1 MAHAVEVMRLE
12 MAFPGRGKGPPIR
25 VLDGVDLA
33 VPRGQFCTI
42 VGPSG
47 CGKSTMLNI
56 IAGLIPP
63 VAGEVRIFGERS
75 QGINRRIGY
84 MFQKDT
90 LLPWA
95 SALQNV
101 KLPMEAA
108 GRGDGRAD
116 ETARSLLQ
124 LVGLRGFDQHFP
136 RELSGGM
143 RKRVQLARLLAQE
156 PEIVLLDEPF
166 GALDAQTK
174 LILQEEFLRLWEQRR
189 QTVMFVTHDLQ
200 EAIAL
205 GDRVILF
212 SARPGRIKGDW
223 TVDLPRPRRMAEVLE
238 NPRFTQLFREIW
250 GSLREEVTL
259 L

>member
-1 MAHAVEVMRLE
+1 MTAAVEVASLE
-12 MAFPGRGKGPPIR
+12 MYFPSRGKGQAVH
-25 VLDGVDLA
+25 VLANVNLA
-33 VPRGQFCTI
+33 VPDGQLCTI

-63 VAGEVRIFGERS
+63 SDGAVYVFGERS
-75 QGINRRIGY
+75 QGLNRRLGY

-95 SALQNV
+95 TALQNV
-101 KLPMEAA
+101 KLPLEAL
-108 GRGDGRAD
+108 GRPDKDGDA
-116 ETARSLLQ
+116 TARDLL
-124 LVGLRGFDQHFP
+124 LMVGLRGFDQHFP

-189 QTVMFVTHDLQ
+189 KTVLFVTHDLQ

-205 GDRVILF
+205 GDRVILM

-223 TVDLPRPRRMAEVLE
+223 EVGLARPRRVAEVLE
-238 NPRFTQLFREIW
+238 HPRFTQLFREIW
-250 GSLREEVTL
+250 RSLKEEVTL